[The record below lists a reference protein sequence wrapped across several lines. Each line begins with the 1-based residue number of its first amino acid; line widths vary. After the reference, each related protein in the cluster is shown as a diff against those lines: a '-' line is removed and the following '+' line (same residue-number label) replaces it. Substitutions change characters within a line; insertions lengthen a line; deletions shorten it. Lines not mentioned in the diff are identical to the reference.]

1 MNMTG
6 KTVLLTGFTSGV
18 GEAAAW
24 ELAARGADLVLL
36 CRNADK
42 GRSVIQ
48 AIQEA
53 HPNARLDLLVADLGS
68 QAAIRK
74 AAEEFN
80 SLGRSLHVLFNNA
93 GLVNSRRQLSADG
106 LEATFA
112 VNHLGPFLLTN
123 LLRRALRESAP
134 SRVVF
139 TGSDAYL
146 SLIHN

>member
-93 GLVNSRRQLSADG
+93 GIFPDGDGSPVDTPHDIWPVSYTQLTLPTKA
-106 LEATFA
+106 
-112 VNHLGPFLLTN
+112 
-123 LLRRALRESAP
+123 
-134 SRVVF
+134 
-139 TGSDAYL
+139 
-146 SLIHN
+146 